1 MSEISDEDLHF
12 DRAYW
17 EQRLLYPDWYLRVE
31 RELRAL
37 FFPVVHDRPRLKRF
51 RHQVYELVEELVE
64 DGRLPLAQSGPN
76 LDVER
81 KPIDTL
87 VIHHTEEEP
96 DIRLGKLSA
105 IGLVRQYAFQY
116 LENNVL
122 GRAVR
127 GEPIWSGHFRRGRM
141 VFFAYH
147 WLIRPDGTAER
158 LLDDGAIGWHAGN
171 WEINTRSAGIGLSG
185 NYEHGVPPLAQI
197 EGMARLIR
205 EHYGHIPFERLL
217 GHREVAPER
226 TCPGEYFLHG
236 WKDSLLADL

>member
-1 MSEISDEDLHF
+1 MTHIDDQNLHF
-12 DRAYW
+12 DRAFW

-31 RELRAL
+31 QELRAI
-37 FFPVVHDRPRLKRF
+37 FFPVVHDQPYLKRF

-64 DGRLPLAQSGPN
+64 SGRLPLAQSGPN

-81 KPIDTL
+81 KPIDTI

-96 DIRLGKLSA
+96 DIRLSKLSA

-122 GRAVR
+122 GRPVY
-127 GEPIWSGHFRRGRM
+127 GEAIWSGHFRQGRA

-158 LLDDGAIGWHAGN
+158 LLDDAAIGWHAGN
-171 WEINTRSAGIGLSG
+171 WEINTRCVGIALSG
-185 NYEHGVPPLAQI
+185 NYEHSAPPPAQI
-197 EGMARLIR
+197 KGTARLIR
-205 EHYGHIPFERLL
+205 EHYAHVSPERLL
-217 GHREVAPER
+217 GHREVVPER
-226 TCPGEYFLHG
+226 TCPGEHFLSG
-236 WKDSLLADL
+236 WKSTLLAGL